1 MKLKIKPKKFW
12 ATRLDPDL
20 IKDFTKVCKEIG
32 VSIQD
37 AIELCLKEFIKQNT
51 REK

>member
-12 ATRLDPDL
+12 ATRLDPDIL
-20 IKDFTKVCKEIG
+20 ETFLAFCKKHG

-37 AIELCLKEFIKQNT
+37 AIELCMQEFVKQNK
-51 REK
+51 EK